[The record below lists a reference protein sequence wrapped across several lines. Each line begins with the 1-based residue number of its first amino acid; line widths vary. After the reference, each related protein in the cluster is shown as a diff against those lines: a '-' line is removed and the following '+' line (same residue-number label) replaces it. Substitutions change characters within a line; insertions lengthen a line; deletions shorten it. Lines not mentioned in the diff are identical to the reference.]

1 MALVDERTL
10 WAFGFRNILEYWAD
24 DSCVDGCWPAS
35 RTCAATA
42 TDTVFHVKGREPEG
56 CGQ

>member
-1 MALVDERTL
+1 MREPLGLWVPERNRVLGKRFPYTVVGPL
-10 WAFGFRNILEYWAD
+10 LEL
-24 DSCVDGCWPAS
+24 
-35 RTCAATA
+35 TATT